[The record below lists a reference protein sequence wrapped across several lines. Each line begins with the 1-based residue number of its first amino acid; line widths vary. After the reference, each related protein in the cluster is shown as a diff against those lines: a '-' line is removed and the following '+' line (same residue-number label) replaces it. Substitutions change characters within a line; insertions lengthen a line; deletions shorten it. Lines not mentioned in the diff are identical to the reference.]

1 MLNPYKSVTFACAT
15 CRWTMTLPQLSSA
28 RLPDYCPECK
38 HGPLALHQATL
49 KEKLAASLAHLLGR
63 KT

>member
-1 MLNPYKSVTFACAT
+1 
-15 CRWTMTLPQLSSA
+15 MTLPQLSSA